1 MTPVLCPF
9 AFCSRPKDTSSFSHW
24 ALFSSRPKDTVA
36 AMSCDEDT
44 IENYEDYQFDDAYH
58 LTVAALITI
67 SVLYLLLAQVPGL
80 ELFGLVFSLS
90 KPRTLCPAAPCFP
103 LTVCSTWR
111 TCRSAPLAT

>member
-1 MTPVLCPF
+1 MTPDLCPI
-9 AFCSRPKDTSSFSHW
+9 AFCSRHKDTSSFSLWTIICRH
-24 ALFSSRPKDTVA
+24 KGTVA

-80 ELFGLVFSLS
+80 ELFGLVFSFS